1 MSKFDTI
8 FNNNRTS
15 TNTGTSSQIS
25 SQRKYNSFLKEKYDT
40 PKKVDY
46 NYKETEF
53 PDLALNK
60 TEISKTPLK
69 KSENKKYSDITATVN
84 EVKQVKSNPVP
95 PGWTQYS
102 KTKNSH
108 LFDVTYGEKTK
119 RQIEEEQ
126 RQEQEEAKL
135 SDPSYIH
142 EKMISTLV
150 KNWARYKIQ
159 YDEIH
164 GEGSY
169 DLLYYTDP
177 IYASDEEDYENNNEY
192 IHNYDNYDSH
202 EEYIHNNLDDDVK
215 LIINK

>member
-15 TNTGTSSQIS
+15 INTGTSS
-25 SQRKYNSFLKEKYDT
+25 SQRKYNSFVKEKNEQ
-40 PKKVDY
+40 PKKPEYD
-46 NYKETEF
+46 YKETEF

-60 TEISKTPLK
+60 TQITQTPSK
-69 KSENKKYSDITATVN
+69 KSENKKYSDITAKVN
-84 EVKQVKSNPVP
+84 EVQSVKSNPVP

-108 LFDVTYGEKTK
+108 LFEVSYGDKTK
-119 RQIEEEQ
+119 KQIEEDLQLEL
-126 RQEQEEAKL
+126 EKAKL
-135 SDPSYIH
+135 SDPSYIY

-150 KNWARYKIQ
+150 KNWTRYKIQ
-159 YDEIH
+159 YDELH

-177 IYASDEEDYENNNEY
+177 IYSSDEEDTENNNEY
-192 IHNYDNYDSH
+192 NYNYDNYDSQ
-202 EEYIHNNLDDDVK
+202 EEYIHNNADDVK
-215 LIINK
+215 IPINK